1 MIQFKGFKPNAMQ
14 KIAGQLGYQG
24 DMNGFNDYLS
34 SNPDKQEAMN
44 MYTNKAVQ
52 MAQGGMVKK
61 YAVGGLTNS
70 QVDPIPG
77 YTTVG
82 AGSDPVNIQ
91 PIPSPVSSN
100 LNRPVM
106 TNSQVFPTDG
116 YTTVGA
122 GSDPVNVQPIPR
134 ATGSS
139 LTSSPASSTPSA
151 SADAKQLTQATVPQL
166 TIPTAE
172 NANIKQQ
179 AVQRMLTPGLAQ
191 GQTVIPVGTQA
202 TAEQLVDPSSGQIG
216 AMQGAQ
222 TALANTTVAQVPT
235 AKTATQAGA
244 VTSNQAV
251 DSALQATQ
259 AAQGSIDPRDT
270 VNAAQAT
277 KNSVEDLSAA
287 QGNATLLENPV
298 TREIQNGE
306 LIDGVANAAKAAA
319 FTEQI
324 QAAQATPTDKA
335 TVQGQ
340 LEGLMQ
346 QFEGGATP
354 AWAAGAMRNATAI
367 LAARGLGA
375 SSMAGQA
382 VIQAAMES
390 AMPIAQADAATLAS
404 FEAQNLS
411 NRQQTSMLAAQQR
424 ATFMGMEFDQAFQA
438 RVQNASKISDV
449 ANMNFT
455 AEQQIALEN
464 SRAANTMNLANLSNS
479 QAMTMANASALANMD
494 QANLSNR
501 QQAAVQNAQSFLQM
515 DMTNLTN
522 QQQTELFKS
531 QSRVQALFTDQSAIN
546 AASQFNASSQ
556 NQTDQFFSSLQQ
568 QVSQF
573 NAGQQNAQSQFNSG
587 QANAQEQFNANLEN
601 QRDQFNAQNRL
612 VIDQNNAVWRREI
625 ATADTS
631 AVNRANELNAN
642 ALLDI
647 SNSAYNNLWQLQSD
661 TMEWAWTSSDNEA
674 QRQTSIAVAKIAAD
688 AGLASQK
695 YQSDSASSSA
705 FGTGIVSLLTGGIN
719 LFG

>member
-1 MIQFKGFKPNAMQ
+1 MIQFNGFKPDAMQ
-14 KIAGQLGYQG
+14 KIAGKLGYQG

-34 SNPDKQEAMN
+34 ANPDKKDAMN
-44 MYTNKAVQ
+44 MYTNKAIQ
-52 MAQGGMVKK
+52 MAQGGMVKR
-61 YAVGGLTNS
+61 YAVGG
-70 QVDPIPG
+70 
-77 YTTVG
+77 TV
-82 AGSDPVNIQ
+82 
-91 PIPSPVSSN
+91 
-100 LNRPVM
+100 
-106 TNSQVFPTDG
+106 
-116 YTTVGA
+116 
-122 GSDPVNVQPIPR
+122 
-134 ATGSS
+134 
-139 LTSSPASSTPSA
+139 PASSIPSA
-151 SADAKQLTQATVPQL
+151 SAAPAVLTQAAVPQL
-166 TIPTAE
+166 TVPTGAD
-172 NANIKQQ
+172 ANVKQQ
-179 AVQRMLTPGLAQ
+179 AVQRMLAPGLAQ
-191 GQTVIPVGTQA
+191 GQTVIPVGTQT
-202 TAEQLVDPSSGQIG
+202 TAEQLISPESGQVG
-216 AMQGAQ
+216 AMEGAQ
-222 TALANTTVAQVPT
+222 TALAGTSTINVPDAKQATTMD
-235 AKTATQAGA
+235 TATSAG
-244 VTSNQAV
+244 AV

-259 AAQGSIDPRDT
+259 AAQGSVDPRDT

-306 LIDGVANAAKAAA
+306 LIDGVANAQKAAA

-324 QAAQATPTDKA
+324 QAAQATPTKQA
-335 TVQGQ
+335 TVAGQ
-340 LEGLMQ
+340 LEGLMT

-354 AWAAGAMRNATAI
+354 AWAAGAMRNATAT

-382 VIQAAMES
+382 IIQAAMES
-390 AMPIAQADAATLAS
+390 AMPIAQADAQTIAG

-411 NRQQTSMLAAQQR
+411 NRQQSAMLAAQQR

-515 DMTNLTN
+515 NMTNLSN

-531 QSRVQALFTDQSAIN
+531 QSRVQSLFTDQAATN

-556 NQTDQFFSSLQQ
+556 NQTDQFFSSLATQA
-568 QVSQF
+568 SQF
-573 NAGQQNAQSQFNSG
+573 NAGQQNAQSQFNAG
-587 QANAQEQFNANLEN
+587 QSNAQEQFNSNLAN

-625 ATADTS
+625 ATADTA

-647 SNSAYNNLWQLQSD
+647 SNTAYNNLWQLQSD
-661 TMEWAWTSSDNEA
+661 TMEWAWTSADNEA
-674 QRQTSIAVAKIAAD
+674 QRQTAIATAKINAD
-688 AGLASQK
+688 ASMASQQYK
-695 YQSDSASSSA
+695 SDAESSSDFA
-705 FGTGIVSLLTGGIN
+705 TGIVSVLTAGITKGWFGG
-719 LFG
+719 

>member
-52 MAQGGMVKK
+52 MAKGGMVKG
-61 YAVGGLTNS
+61 YAVGG
-70 QVDPIPG
+70 
-77 YTTVG
+77 TV
-82 AGSDPVNIQ
+82 
-91 PIPSPVSSN
+91 
-100 LNRPVM
+100 
-106 TNSQVFPTDG
+106 
-116 YTTVGA
+116 
-122 GSDPVNVQPIPR
+122 
-134 ATGSS
+134 
-139 LTSSPASSTPSA
+139 PASSTPSA
-151 SADAKQLTQATVPQL
+151 SAAPTQLAQSTVPQL
-166 TIPTAE
+166 TVPAAAD
-172 NANIKQQ
+172 ANIKQQ

-235 AKTATQAGA
+235 AKTAAQAGA

-259 AAQGSIDPRDT
+259 AAQGSVDPRDT

-306 LIDGVANAAKAAA
+306 LIDGVANAQKAAA

-494 QANLSNR
+494 QANLGNR

-515 DMTNLTN
+515 DMANLTN

-531 QSRVQALFTDQSAIN
+531 QSRVQSLFTDQSAIN

-587 QANAQEQFNANLEN
+587 QANAQEQFNANLAN

-625 ATADTS
+625 ATADTA

-688 AGLASQK
+688 AGLASQQYK
-695 YQSDSASSSA
+695 SDSESSSA
-705 FGTGIVSLLTGGIN
+705 FGQGIVSLLTGGIK
-719 LFG
+719 LFGG